1 MSFSADGAL
10 AIMVFFRK
18 SGPAPNSFAKG
29 RAIDMSIQFLLF
41 WTPLVTLLGWWLDK
55 PMSLLFGKYCLTFVL
70 SFFFFTTGNLADLFE
85 VMLIVG
91 AGFLVNSVTGD
102 GKTNWAE
109 GFILMSFYMMIV
121 RRPPF
126 LPSISQ
132 SC

>member
-18 SGPAPNSFAKG
+18 SGPAPNSFAQG

-70 SFFFFTTGNLADLFE
+70 SFFFFSRRETLQIYLKSCSSSGQASSSTQSRETGKR
-85 VMLIVG
+85 
-91 AGFLVNSVTGD
+91 TGLR
-102 GKTNWAE
+102 A
-109 GFILMSFYMMIV
+109 SF
-121 RRPPF
+121 
-126 LPSISQ
+126 
-132 SC
+132 SCRST